1 MERSSAL
8 FWGIILVLLT
18 ASFFY
23 GVGAQKE
30 ISKGRMA
37 EGKIEN
43 GGIVKLVRV
52 VDGDSLMV
60 VQEGEKPANVR
71 ILGIK
76 SFDAKIEKDI
86 VSPYGQ
92 AAIDSLE
99 RRLDQRP
106 IRVMLGSSPKDRY
119 GRYVATLYVDNQDI
133 ALKLISDGLALAY
146 TVYPFPAMSLY
157 LQEQELARAGRRG
170 LWANKD
176 VAARAL
182 ALINEWQRRTE

>member
-182 ALINEWQRRTE
+182 ALINE

>member
-8 FWGIILVLLT
+8 FWSIILVLLT
-18 ASFFY
+18 ASIFY

-43 GGIVKLVRV
+43 GGIVKLIRV
-52 VDGDSLMV
+52 VDGDSLIV
-60 VQEGEKPANVR
+60 VQEDEKPTNVR

-76 SFDAKIEKDI
+76 SFDAKVEKDI
-86 VSPYGQ
+86 VTPYGK

-99 RRLDQRP
+99 RRLAQRP
-106 IRVMLGSSPKDRY
+106 IRVMLGGNPKDRY

>member
-18 ASFFY
+18 ASIFY

-133 ALKLISDGLALAY
+133 ALKLISDGLALVY